1 MDRIEITG
9 ATFPHRELIKGL
21 GGRWDANAKVWWFDK
36 NSFSNRQWE
45 KISAEIHRA
54 NLRMVRSK

>member
-9 ATFPHRELIKGL
+9 NTYANRELIKNL
-21 GGRWDANAKVWWFDK
+21 GGRWDATAKAWWFDR
-36 NSFSNRQWE
+36 NAYSNRQWE

-54 NLRMVRSK
+54 NLRMVRAK